1 VGRGTHFL
9 NDSAL
14 LGSTDEKPWYEANIP
29 FLDVPDQTI
38 QSTYY
43 YRWRVWKE
51 HLRPTGTANGDVLTE
66 FFGYPGYAAPFGA
79 INASS
84 DQQIDEGRWVRD
96 QQPVTDDIRYW
107 LQEAGSGPKPATD
120 TYNSNTTDW
129 AHEYSIWLA
138 SAVLWQ
144 AEVSG
149 DTAAATTLLPEL
161 ERQYQGWNSQYNS
174 QLGLYWQVP
183 VWDGMEY
190 SASSYETDPADPYH
204 GGAGY
209 RPTINAYQ
217 YGDAD
222 AIAQLAALADAYVA
236 PMGEPMNAPA
246 LALAQELRR
255 RGLRIELGDGSFRLK
270 KSFEVADKLA
280 RKIVIL
286 GEDEAASRILTVKD
300 FATGEQTKVAWADLK
315 SHLLP
320 H

>member
-1 VGRGTHFL
+1 MGNCSDMGSFVQACTTVAGLVTALGLMAPVAGATEGAAGASAAATTAAAASGSGAAPYPSVGGGTHFL
-9 NDSAL
+9 NDGAL
-14 LGSTDEKPWYEANIP
+14 LGSAGEKAWYKANIP
-29 FLDVPDQTI
+29 FLDVPDPTI

-120 TYNSNTTDW
+120 TYNAGTTDW

-149 DTAAATTLLPEL
+149 DTAAATRLLPEL
-161 ERQYQGWNSQYNS
+161 ERQYQGWNSQYDS

-190 SASSYETDPADPYH
+190 SASSYETDPAD
-204 GGAGY
+204 G
-209 RPTINAYQ
+209 T
-217 YGDAD
+217 
-222 AIAQLAALADAYVA
+222 
-236 PMGEPMNAPA
+236 
-246 LALAQELRR
+246 
-255 RGLRIELGDGSFRLK
+255 
-270 KSFEVADKLA
+270 A
-280 RKIVIL
+280 R
-286 GEDEAASRILTVKD
+286 S
-300 FATGEQTKVAWADLK
+300 
-315 SHLLP
+315 
-320 H
+320 